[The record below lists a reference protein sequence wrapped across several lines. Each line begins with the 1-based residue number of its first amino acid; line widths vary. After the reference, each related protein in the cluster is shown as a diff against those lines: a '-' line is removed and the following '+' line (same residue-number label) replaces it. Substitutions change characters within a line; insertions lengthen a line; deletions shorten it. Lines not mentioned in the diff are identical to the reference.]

1 METRAV
7 LSTAKRWGARGT
19 LSRGE
24 GHWREC
30 MALGAMHQAQGSP
43 IDPAPVHPVGL
54 HSRVRWWNPQDESPA
69 QAQPGGIRQFQFGG
83 YADLRGGTK
92 PAEAT
97 QTKPSQTPATVDCV
111 GLRVDGVGIALTGR
125 GLLPAPLT

>member
-1 METRAV
+1 MHGFWSRAP
-7 LSTAKRWGARGT
+7 LLIQSENNEPWCRGA
-19 LSRGE
+19 
-24 GHWREC
+24 
-30 MALGAMHQAQGSP
+30 GAMRQAQGSP

-92 PAEAT
+92 P
-97 QTKPSQTPATVDCV
+97 QTKPSETPATVDCV
-111 GLRVDGVGIALTGR
+111 GLRVDCVGIALTGR
-125 GLLPAPLT
+125 GLLPAPFT